1 MTFDSE
7 FEASRPRLLAVAHR
21 LLGSVHDAEDAVQ
34 TAWLRAQSASV
45 SEIDNPVA
53 WLTTVVTRVCLD
65 QLRDRRRRE
74 LLTAR
79 VDPEPEVISAADED
93 FLRRQDISRALMV
106 LLGVLTPPQR
116 VAYVLHDLFS
126 VPFDQIAGVLDTTA
140 SNAKKHASRA
150 RARLRPASH
159 PVDAHDSAAHDAIV
173 TAFLRAASGGD
184 LDGMLAL
191 MAPDC
196 VRTVDPS
203 LVAPG
208 TATEIT
214 GAAAVARETRGFA
227 DRIRAA
233 TPMRVNGRDVH
244 VIAPGG
250 RPWAVIDITTAAGL
264 ISRIAIAPVRDTD
277 LLEAPAQADGKW
289 DL

>member
-34 TAWLRAQSASV
+34 TSWLRVQSASV
-45 SEIDNPVA
+45 SEIDSPAA

-65 QLRDRRRRE
+65 HLRDRRRRE

-79 VDPEPEVISAADED
+79 VDPESEFASAADED

-106 LLGVLTPPQR
+106 LLGVLTPQQR

-126 VPFDQIAGVLDTTA
+126 VPFDQIAGVLDTTP

-150 RARLRPASH
+150 RARLRPAPH
-159 PVDAHDSAAHDAIV
+159 PVDAHGAATHDEIV

-196 VRTVDPS
+196 VRTVEPS

-208 TATEIT
+208 TATEIA
-214 GAAAVARETRGFA
+214 GAAAVVRETRGFV

-250 RPWAVIDITTAAGL
+250 RPWAVLDITTAAGL
-264 ISRIAIAPVRDTD
+264 ISRIAIEPASDADR
-277 LLEAPAQADGKW
+277 LEARAQADGKW